1 MINLIPT
8 EVKTSI
14 RYARY
19 NTALIGY
26 GVIAVLVVVL
36 IAGVLFFGFT
46 IASADESSLQE
57 SIAQK
62 ESDLNELVAV
72 EGDASDLADKIDTVG
87 KLLDREVKFSEVLQE
102 IGSILPEGAILTS
115 LRLTNSNEEP
125 LRIAAL
131 VDTKNNAAV
140 LRQNIED
147 SDRFTGADIE
157 GIVVN
162 LDENG
167 EPDGFAVTVIA
178 SPTNLGGEEAPAATN
193 NGGSGGQQE

>member
-1 MINLIPT
+1 MINLLPT
-8 EVKTSI
+8 EAKTAI
-14 RYARY
+14 RFARY
-19 NTALIGY
+19 NTSLMQY
-26 GVIAVLVVVL
+26 GIIAILVVVL

-46 IASADESSLQE
+46 IASADETSLRD

-62 ESDLNELVAV
+62 ESDLSELVSV
-72 EGDASDLADKIDTVG
+72 EQEAGDLADKIDTVG
-87 KLLDREVKFSEVLQE
+87 KLLEREVRFSEVLQE

-115 LRLTNSNEEP
+115 LRLTNDNEEP

-147 SDRFTGADIE
+147 SERFASADIE

-167 EPDGFAVTVIA
+167 EPNGFAVTVIA
-178 SPTNLGGEEAPAATN
+178 SPTNLGGEETAPP
-193 NGGSGGQQE
+193 SGGGEAEQQ